1 MGTRIILLIFLLFC
15 TAIQFV
21 ICERIYIVAS
31 SASPCPPE
39 FDKDHCL
46 TLQQYASNSTFDS
59 SNEISL
65 ELEPG
70 NHSLNSLIRVTRG
83 NSFVLKSIDGTVV
96 CSTQLLGGIY
106 FQGGRISISYISYVH
121 ISGITF
127 IGCDQNVIFRISELL
142 IEDVHIKRSSL
153 SIFRTT
159 NATIIK
165 SLFSDNTCS
174 NPFACTI
181 LAVTTSSLQ
190 LKMCSFSNSLST
202 SPARG
207 IDNDNSDMIIENSSF
222 RHLSGRNGGAI
233 RITNGRNRTLEIIN
247 STFHDNIA
255 RQLGGGAIYII
266 NSSNITLEGCTFV
279 NNTAMLGSGGG
290 GGIFATGINISVSIS
305 QTDFN
310 NNSARFGGA
319 VAVTDGIITLP
330 HIVDRL
336 YPYTRNSISIS
347 QSKFIDNSAE
357 NGGAMTVS
365 GRRSLFT
372 LTQSS
377 FFSNT
382 AFRTDRSGSGGAVL
396 VSGKNSYTL
405 IDHSD
410 FMNNEADEDGGAV
423 CIFSDGSSV
432 SVRISTFD
440 NNSARHGSGGAISHS
455 IGQST
460 DSSIDKSIFS
470 KNKAAFCGALDVVQ
484 VTVTSTLFI
493 HNRATT
499 GPRSSNTWKTR
510 GGGAICTRDSST
522 LSNSTFN
529 HNIAE
534 ESSAGVLNT
543 FSGVRV
549 EGSTFDNNEAGRD
562 GGVILHH
569 TANLTIIQSN
579 FTNNHAD
586 GDGGV
591 IHGNRVSIDNANF
604 YNNRA
609 ESGGSLFIRQAVI
622 SEGNFINNKAIDDG
636 GAIYLSCTFCSI
648 TEFEVFIHWS
658 NFINNVA
665 SQGVGGAIF
674 ITRHNISLT
683 ENIFSYNSASS
694 CGVVG
699 ASWIIHFTQFRSY
712 NLNVSKSTF
721 THNRATAVQRD
732 RIGGGGVMCLKSG
745 YATIV
750 DSQFNHNT
758 ARGNGGVM
766 EVDNSTVLIQG
777 TLFDNNTA
785 RYNGGV
791 THTSSYLPAT
801 FRVFQCSFTNNKA
814 SIGNGGVFYLHRRG
828 SKLTIRENSLNYN
841 HAGSYGGVFSVEGTR
856 LTVNAT
862 SMNNNTARRGSVI
875 STCNSNITIQSS
887 DTYSISQRA
896 QVETCFFY
904 DIRHTTVEPSSTV
917 PFQSFSSESMDITIT
932 PSEVTPS
939 ISTNHKVTSTTMR
952 SSTSVRPSSSMT
964 SIYLTAARVKT
975 KSATATS
982 TPALENTFTLII
994 PLTKSSSK
1002 ANPSSATM
1010 TTSSPMDASVSPTT
1024 NDGIKLHVD
1033 IVIFLCTFTI
1043 VYASHSIV

>member
-1 MGTRIILLIFLLFC
+1 MT
-15 TAIQFV
+15 
-21 ICERIYIVAS
+21 
-31 SASPCPPE
+31 
-39 FDKDHCL
+39 
-46 TLQQYASNSTFDS
+46 TL
-59 SNEISL
+59 
-65 ELEPG
+65 
-70 NHSLNSLIRVTRG
+70 
-83 NSFVLKSIDGTVV
+83 
-96 CSTQLLGGIY
+96 
-106 FQGGRISISYISYVH
+106 
-121 ISGITF
+121 
-127 IGCDQNVIFRISELL
+127 
-142 IEDVHIKRSSL
+142 
-153 SIFRTT
+153 
-159 NATIIK
+159 
-165 SLFSDNTCS
+165 
-174 NPFACTI
+174 
-181 LAVTTSSLQ
+181 
-190 LKMCSFSNSLST
+190 
-202 SPARG
+202 
-207 IDNDNSDMIIENSSF
+207 DMIIENSSF

-233 RITNGRNRTLEIIN
+233 RIANGRNRTLEIIN

-255 RQLGGGAIYII
+255 RLGGGAIYIT

-279 NNTAMLGSGGG
+279 NNTAMSGSRG
-290 GGIFATGINISVSIS
+290 GGILATGINISVSIS

-310 NNSARFGGA
+310 NNIARNGGA

-330 HIVDRL
+330 HLFDSL

-357 NGGAMTVS
+357 YGGAIIVAGLGRRNSISISQSKFIDNSAEYGGGAMVVA
-365 GRRSLFT
+365 GRRSLLT

-382 AFRTDRSGSGGAVL
+382 AFRGYGGAVY

-410 FMNNEADEDGGAV
+410 FMNNEADEGGAV
-423 CIFSDGSSV
+423 RIIGVGSSV

-440 NNSARHGSGGAISHS
+440 NNSAHHRSGGAILHFA
-455 IGQST
+455 GLST
-460 DSSIDKSIFS
+460 DNSIDKSIFS
-470 KNKAAFCGALDVVQ
+470 NNKAAFCGALDFVQ

-499 GPRSSNTWKTR
+499 GLRSSVNWKKR

-522 LSNSTFN
+522 LFNSTFN

-543 FSGVRV
+543 LSGMRV
-549 EGSTFDNNEAGRD
+549 EGSTFENNEAGRD

-604 YNNRA
+604 YNNTA
-609 ESGGSLFIRQAVI
+609 ESGGSLFIRQAVV
-622 SEGNFINNKAIDDG
+622 SEGNFINNKATDDG

-674 ITRHNISLT
+674 IRRHNISLT

-694 CGVVG
+694 CGAVG
-699 ASWIIHFTQFRSY
+699 ASWLLYNFTPFRPY
-712 NLNVSKSTF
+712 NLNISKSTF
-721 THNRATAVQRD
+721 THNRATGVDRD

-758 ARGNGGVM
+758 ARENGGVM

-791 THTSSYLPAT
+791 THTSSFIYLPAT

-814 SIGNGGVFYLHRRG
+814 SIGNGGVFYLHREG
-828 SKLTIRENSLNYN
+828 SKLSIRENSLNYN
-841 HAGSYGGVFSVEGTR
+841 HAGHYGGVFSVEGTR

-862 SMNNNTARRGSVI
+862 SMNNNTARRGSII

-887 DTYSISQRA
+887 DTYSISQR
-896 QVETCFFY
+896 QFGPCFFY

-917 PFQSFSSESMDITIT
+917 PFQSFSSGSMDITVT

-964 SIYLTAARVKT
+964 RIYLTAARVKT
-975 KSATATS
+975 ISATATS

-994 PLTKSSSK
+994 PLAKSSSK
-1002 ANPSSATM
+1002 ANPSSTTM
-1010 TTSSPMDASVSPTT
+1010 STSTPMDASVSPTT